1 MKLTEKQQELIE
13 RIGVFQEK
21 TGMQPVA
28 GRIIGLLYVSDRPE
42 LTFDEIRE
50 VLGISKS
57 ATSNALNLLQH
68 LNRLDYITYSG
79 DRKRYFRLKLDRW
92 RSLVLKEIDSITDLS
107 VTLREVVAERTGETP
122 EYNQDIQE
130 LADFLKYMHQEL
142 PKLLQKWEESRK

>member
-1 MKLTEKQQELIE
+1 MKLTEKQQALIE
-13 RIGVFQEK
+13 RIGIFQEK

-28 GRIIGLLYVSDRPE
+28 GRIVGLLYVSDKPE

-79 DRKRYFRLKLDRW
+79 DRRRYFRLKLDRW
-92 RSLVLKEIDSITDLS
+92 RELVMQEIDS
-107 VTLREVVAERTGETP
+107 VTEFSATLQEVVAERTKETP
-122 EYNQDIQE
+122 EYNRDLLD
-130 LADFLKYMHQEL
+130 LADFLKYLHREL
-142 PKLLQKWEESRK
+142 PKLMQQWEAQRK